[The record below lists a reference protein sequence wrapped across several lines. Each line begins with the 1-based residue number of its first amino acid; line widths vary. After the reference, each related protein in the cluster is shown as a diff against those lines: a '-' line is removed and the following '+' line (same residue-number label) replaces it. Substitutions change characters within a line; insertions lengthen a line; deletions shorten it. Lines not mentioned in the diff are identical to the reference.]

1 MTDIFNEMRKET
13 GRIMNLIKN
22 KEEQDLNEKIKIEQ
36 DLTICKGCIGKGL
49 GKVFNKFD
57 DSENKVKALQEKLDI
72 AVKALDISATYLTC
86 MDDLSE
92 LNDGKCNEQMA
103 LETINEAL
111 AKIKE
116 IK

>member
-49 GKVFNKFD
+49 GKVFNETD
-57 DSENKVKALQEKLDI
+57 DSKNKVKALQEKLEI
-72 AVKALDISATYLTC
+72 AVNALNTMVAYNSVA
-86 MDDLSE
+86 
-92 LNDGKCNEQMA
+92 EQVDKYYHIVIDVRNIG
-103 LETINEAL
+103 EEAL